1 MTTVMTG
8 YKAKTLTNG
17 KRIKIDTFLNKLS
30 TFTFDMLLH
39 TDFQKAFSTSK
50 VLEKT
55 IVSKNEITVEIDD
68 YVFHIFRVSTDECA
82 GVSTFKLNDTVAVG
96 KEISVWLSEDTHDFE
111 CLGTIVYKDEKY
123 SLVVSIE
130 VE

>member
-1 MTTVMTG
+1 MTTVTTG

-17 KRIKIDTFLNKLS
+17 KRIKIDTFLNKLT

-39 TDFQKAFSTSK
+39 TDFQKVFPTAS

-55 IVSKNEITVEIDD
+55 IISDDEITIEIDD
-68 YVFHIFRVSTDECA
+68 YIFSILRVNSDECA
-82 GVSTFKLNDTVAVG
+82 GVSVFKLNDTVAVA
-96 KEISVWLSEDTHDFE
+96 KEISVWLSEDICDFE
-111 CLGTIVYKDEKY
+111 CMGTIVHANGKY
-123 SLVVSIE
+123 SLVVTIE